1 MSASPLP
8 TRETFGEW
16 VHDALNHLYDSPH
29 LQAHPLAERLAG
41 HAADALPRSQHLR
54 RVLLE
59 AIQSMRPETGI
70 PAQSSDW
77 RAYRL
82 LELRYLEGLASAEVM
97 NQLALGK
104 SQYYRERSRVLE
116 AMTDKLWERFRD
128 PRAPSADAPAAEA
141 EPSAAPAEAAGSDA
155 PDPAAEAAPPAD
167 PAEGATREDL
177 AWSEAQRLYNRAT
190 WEVVD
195 VAQLLLELRSV
206 IEPLARVKAVEV
218 EFQTPTP
225 PGAVR
230 ADRVML
236 RQAILNVITYAL
248 DLAPAGRV
256 VVATGAA
263 QAEAGL
269 AVSARG
275 AAVGTPRRP
284 GVGLEIGRQL
294 LSELGG
300 ALHVTAPSA
309 AEPETWAA
317 RLTWPLS
324 RPQTLLVIDDN
335 QGFVDL
341 FRRYLAASD
350 WHVLGAADGAA
361 ARALIAETR
370 PAVIILDVMMP
381 REDGWEFLMALKAD
395 PATRELPVIICSVL
409 TEPQLAATL
418 GAAAYLPKPV
428 TPAALR
434 QALAPW
440 GAVRGGAS
448 AGPAR

>member
-1 MSASPLP
+1 MPPEPPP

-41 HAADALPRSQHLR
+41 PAADALPRSQHLR
-54 RVLLE
+54 RLLLD
-59 AIQSMRPETGI
+59 AIQSLRPEAGA

-82 LELRYLEGLASAEVM
+82 LELRYLEGQASAEVM
-97 NQLALGK
+97 SQLALGK

-116 AMTDKLWERFRD
+116 AMTAKLWDKLM
-128 PRAPSADAPAAEA
+128 APAA
-141 EPSAAPAEAAGSDA
+141 P
-155 PDPAAEAAPPAD
+155 EAAPSD
-167 PAEGATREDL
+167 PPEAATREDL
-177 AWSEAQRLYNRAT
+177 AWSEAQRLYHRAT

-206 IEPLARVKAVEV
+206 IEPLARVKTVAVAFE
-218 EFQTPTP
+218 TPTP
-225 PGAVR
+225 PAAVR

-248 DLAPAGRV
+248 DLAPEGQV
-256 VVATGAA
+256 VVATPPR
-263 QAEAGL
+263 EAGL
-269 AVSARG
+269 EVTARG
-275 AAVGTPRRP
+275 AAVGAPRRP

-300 ALHVTAPSA
+300 ALQVTAPSA
-309 AEPETWAA
+309 AEPETWSA
-317 RLTWPLS
+317 RLTWPPM

-350 WHVLGAADGAA
+350 WQVLGAADGAA

-440 GAVRGGAS
+440 GVVRGGAS
-448 AGPAR
+448 SGPAR